1 MKNDIDFDEL
11 DRAVNSLMGG
21 AAATSEDETPKA
33 KTLTISTTLKPG
45 EGPSYTKLDEVAKKI
60 GSETLTTDDDPT
72 QVKDLGEISH
82 SETQPILVNGSTP
95 PESPKSDP
103 LPTGQIP
110 GAARPTSGRFM
121 DVVHP
126 SSDMKSPTPSTSQST
141 SVKQSEPAV
150 VVSAPKPVSAPAVE
164 VTSPFITDAKVEK
177 RPLGDPFADP
187 APQGKGTTQSVAEKN
202 DAPEE
207 IVAINS
213 EALARE
219 ESSKDTQ
226 AILDATKI
234 ETSTDAIDQQLQ
246 AIESIHAEPVAAS
259 SDASLRAVE
268 SVDTALQPVTAQ
280 NDQPQ
285 GAIYDVKE
293 YHQPL
298 NHPAKQKSGWGV
310 VIIIVV
316 IIVLAAAA
324 GAGAFFLL
332 GLGN

>member
-21 AAATSEDETPKA
+21 AVAAGEDETPKA
-33 KTLTISTTLKPG
+33 KTLNINATLKPG

-60 GSETLTTDDDPT
+60 GSETLTTDDDT
-72 QVKDLGEISH
+72 TRVKDLGEISH
-82 SETQPILVNGSTP
+82 ADTQPIPVNGTTP
-95 PESPKSDP
+95 PEVPKPDSSPSS
-103 LPTGQIP
+103 QIP
-110 GAARPTSGRFM
+110 GATRPTSGRFM

-126 SSDMKSPTPSTSQST
+126 SSDMKSPATATPQPTGTEQSG
-141 SVKQSEPAV
+141 PAV
-150 VVSAPKPVSAPAVE
+150 VVSAPKPVAAPAVE

-187 APQGKGTTQSVAEKN
+187 TPHSKDTEQSVAEKN

-207 IVAINS
+207 IIAINS

-219 ESSKDTQ
+219 ESSKDAQ

-246 AIESIHAEPVAAS
+246 AIESIHAEPVTS
-259 SDASLRAVE
+259 STDAPSVSVVE
-268 SVDTALQPVTAQ
+268 SSTGTQPTQ
-280 NDQPQ
+280 GDQSQ

-298 NHPAKQKSGWGV
+298 SHPGKQKSGWGV

-316 IIVLAAAA
+316 IIALAAAA